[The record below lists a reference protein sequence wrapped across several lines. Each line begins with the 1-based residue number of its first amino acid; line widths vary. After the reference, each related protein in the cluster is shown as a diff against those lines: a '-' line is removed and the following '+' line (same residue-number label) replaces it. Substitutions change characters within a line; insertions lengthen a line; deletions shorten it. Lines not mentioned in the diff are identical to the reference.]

1 MKYEVKENTKKEA
14 VIELSFTQ
22 EEFESGIK
30 KAYNKNKGKFNV
42 PGFRKGKATRG
53 MIEQY

>member
-22 EEFESGIK
+22 EEFESGF
-30 KAYNKNKGKFNV
+30 GS
-42 PGFRKGKATRG
+42 
-53 MIEQY
+53 